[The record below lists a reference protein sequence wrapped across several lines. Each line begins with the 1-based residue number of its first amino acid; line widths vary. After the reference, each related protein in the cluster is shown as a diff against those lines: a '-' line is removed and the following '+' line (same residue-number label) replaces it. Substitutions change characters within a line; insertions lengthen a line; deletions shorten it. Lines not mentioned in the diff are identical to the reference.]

1 MSERS
6 KKNVPQFMAVIFLSG
21 LLFLCACSQGDSP
34 EEQVRLYVKT
44 GEEAAEARD
53 IGSMKKLIS
62 ENYSDERGRTR
73 REIVAIAARYFFS
86 NKNIHIFTRIGEL
99 TFPEE
104 ERALL
109 QLFVAMTG
117 QNVSDLDALLNMQA
131 DLYRFDMELALE
143 DKEWKLIRAQWR
155 QAGPDDFF

>member
-1 MSERS
+1 
-6 KKNVPQFMAVIFLSG
+6 MAVVLTG
-21 LLFLCACSQGDSP
+21 LLVLCACSKGDTP
-34 EEQVRLYVKT
+34 EEQIRLYVKS
-44 GEEAAEARD
+44 GEEASEARD
-53 IGSMKKLIS
+53 AGGIKKLIS
-62 ENYSDERGRTR
+62 EKYSDERGRTR
-73 REIVAIAARYFFS
+73 REIVAIAARYFFV
-86 NKNIHIFTRIGEL
+86 NKNIHIFTRIKKL

-104 ERALL
+104 ERALF